1 MERQGIRPAPE
12 SAALRF
18 LYGKPAGRALLKL
31 AASRP
36 ASQLAGRFMDSPLS
50 RPLIRPFASRNKIR
64 MADYIPLSYPCFN
77 DFFCRPIRKEL
88 RPIAQEDDAF
98 MAPCDGYLSAYRIT
112 DGLVLPIKQSS
123 YTIPELLGGDP
134 AAEAFRDGI
143 CLVFRLCVQH
153 YHRYAYVDDGRIIR
167 RRFLPG
173 ELHTV
178 RPIALA
184 ALPVF
189 TRNCREYMVMDT
201 AHFGRL
207 CQIEVGAMLVG
218 RIENYKGAGVS
229 FRRGEEKGRFLY
241 GGSTVVLLLEKD
253 RVQLDE
259 LLFDNTAKG
268 LETPV
273 QMGETLGKTMG
284 NQEGAAG

>member
-1 MERQGIRPAPE
+1 MERQGIRPAPD

-36 ASQLAGRFMDSPLS
+36 VSQLAGRFMDSPLS

-88 RPIAQEDDAF
+88 RPIAQEDAAF

-153 YHRYAYVDDGRIIR
+153 YHRYAYVDDGRITGGASCR
-167 RRFLPG
+167 GSFTRCGPSRLRRFRFSHATAG
-173 ELHTV
+173 S
-178 RPIALA
+178 IWSW
-184 ALPVF
+184 
-189 TRNCREYMVMDT
+189 TRRISASSARSRWAPCWS
-201 AHFGRL
+201 
-207 CQIEVGAMLVG
+207 GA
-218 RIENYKGAGVS
+218 S
-229 FRRGEEKGRFLY
+229 
-241 GGSTVVLLLEKD
+241 
-253 RVQLDE
+253 
-259 LLFDNTAKG
+259 
-268 LETPV
+268 
-273 QMGETLGKTMG
+273 KTTR
-284 NQEGAAG
+284 APA

>member
-1 MERQGIRPAPE
+1 MGRQGIRPAPD

-18 LYGKPAGRALLKL
+18 LYGKAAGRALLKL

-36 ASQLAGRFMDSPLS
+36 VSQLAGHFMDSSLS
-50 RPLIRPFASRNKIR
+50 RLLIRPFASRNKIR

-88 RPIAQEDDAF
+88 RPVPQEDATF

-123 YTIPELLGGDP
+123 YTIPELLGGDT
-134 AAEAFRDGI
+134 AADAFRDGI

-153 YHRYAYVDDGRIIR
+153 YHRYAYVDEGRITR

-218 RIENYKGAGVS
+218 RIDNYKGAGVS

-253 RVQLDE
+253 RVQLDG
-259 LLFDNTAKG
+259 LLFDNTAEG

-273 QMGETLGKTMG
+273 QMGEILGKT
-284 NQEGAAG
+284 E

>member
-1 MERQGIRPAPE
+1 MERQGIRPAQE
-12 SAALRF
+12 SASLRF

-88 RPIAQEDDAF
+88 RPIAQEDTVF

-112 DGLVLPIKQSS
+112 DGLVLPIKQSRYS
-123 YTIPELLGGDP
+123 VAELLDGDP
-134 AAEAFRDGI
+134 AAESFRDGV
-143 CLVFRLCVQH
+143 CLVFRLCVHH
-153 YHRYAYVDDGRIIR
+153 YHRYAYADDGRILR
-167 RRFLPG
+167 RRFLEG

-189 TRNCREYMVMDT
+189 TRNCREYTLMET
-201 AHFGRL
+201 AHFGTL
-207 CQIEVGAMLVG
+207 CQVEVGAMLVG
-218 RIENYKGAGVS
+218 RIENYKGAGVA

-241 GGSTVVLLLEKD
+241 GGSTVVLLLQKD
-253 RVQLDE
+253 RIALDE
-259 LLFDNTAKG
+259 AFFENTAQG

-273 QMGETLGKTMG
+273 RLGEVLGRVL
-284 NQEGAAG
+284 